1 MFKIYSDKS
10 IYITR
15 GDVACIEIGALNEDG
30 TNYEFKVGDIVRFK
44 VFEKKKCNNV
54 VLVKDIKVL
63 EVGTTVDINLS
74 SEDTKIGEVIS
85 KDVDYWYEVELNP
98 DTKPQTIIGYEYD
111 KETKKALEKIFK
123 LLPEGAEK

>member
-1 MFKIYSDKS
+1 
-10 IYITR
+10 
-15 GDVACIEIGALNEDG
+15 
-30 TNYEFKVGDIVRFK
+30 

-54 VLVKDIKVL
+54 VLVKDVEVL
-63 EVGTTVDINLS
+63 EVGTTVDINLN

-123 LLPEGAEK
+123 LLPEGADK